1 MEVVLMSTVKQ
12 FLFRKLRKSQQ
23 TVANVMIDQ
32 RKVSDN
38 LYIRF
43 LYLLLLLA
51 EEKPE
56 GSCQIPKQ
64 ASPIYI
70 ERMSHSPLLK
80 S

>member
-1 MEVVLMSTVKQ
+1 MEVVQMSTVKQ

-38 LYIRF
+38 LYIGF

-56 GSCQIPKQ
+56 GILSD
-64 ASPIYI
+64 S
-70 ERMSHSPLLK
+70 
-80 S
+80 

>member
-1 MEVVLMSTVKQ
+1 MEVVQMSTVKQ

-38 LYIRF
+38 LYIGF
-43 LYLLLLLA
+43 LYLLFLLA

-56 GSCQIPKQ
+56 GILSD
-64 ASPIYI
+64 S
-70 ERMSHSPLLK
+70 
-80 S
+80 